1 MSFQITDQ
9 TACLSR
15 RKIVT
20 VFITCAA
27 VDLASLID
35 QNALAVALPRISS
48 ALGSGDQIS
57 WIVVAYFITATSFQL
72 LYSSLSNIWSRKLV
86 LLAGLGIFFTGS
98 LAASFVTNI
107 TQLIIFRA
115 FTGIGGGGLITL
127 VQIIVGDVVS
137 LRERG
142 KWQGI
147 LGAVV
152 ALSHGVG
159 PIIGGKI
166 ISYSA
171 DSWRW
176 IFRLNLFTSAFTTL
190 MVLFFMPLKKVEGHW
205 KAKLKSID
213 FFGAALNLSGSI
225 LLILGLSWGG
235 VNFSWLSL
243 RIIFTLSIGGILMI
257 AFLLW
262 QWKGAKQP
270 ILPLGIFKSRMVMGI
285 TYATFACGWNYLV
298 QIFLIPTFYQL
309 AYGYSPLK
317 AASMLIPVTLV
328 QTASST
334 LSGLFVTWRGRYRE
348 PLIFGY
354 SMWALGIGL
363 HSSLSPSSSLA
374 MQLGYA
380 VLTGFGA
387 GQTFQ
392 PSLIAIQAGKASC
405 IVSYLTS
412 RIFIIEVNEI
422 SMHYFIRDIGGTFGL
437 AVAGTIIS
445 KSVRDTLAQAVEKG
459 HTNLSTVQ
467 VEMILKDPTRVIFAK
482 NELPSTTADMIHTL
496 VLSAYL
502 RAFRRVFYLGTALGV
517 STFLVAIFFI
527 PQVDLSN
534 NKSEE
539 EERQA
544 KSNESQT
551 NEKNSADVGV

>member
-1 MSFQITDQ
+1 
-9 TACLSR
+9 
-15 RKIVT
+15 
-20 VFITCAA
+20 
-27 VDLASLID
+27 
-35 QNALAVALPRISS
+35 
-48 ALGSGDQIS
+48 
-57 WIVVAYFITATSFQL
+57 
-72 LYSSLSNIWSRKLV
+72 
-86 LLAGLGIFFTGS
+86 
-98 LAASFVTNI
+98 
-107 TQLIIFRA
+107 
-115 FTGIGGGGLITL
+115 
-127 VQIIVGDVVS
+127 
-137 LRERG
+137 
-142 KWQGI
+142 
-147 LGAVV
+147 
-152 ALSHGVG
+152 
-159 PIIGGKI
+159 
-166 ISYSA
+166 
-171 DSWRW
+171 
-176 IFRLNLFTSAFTTL
+176 
-190 MVLFFMPLKKVEGHW
+190 
-205 KAKLKSID
+205 
-213 FFGAALNLSGSI
+213 
-225 LLILGLSWGG
+225 
-235 VNFSWLSL
+235 
-243 RIIFTLSIGGILMI
+243 MI

-392 PSLIAIQAGKASC
+392 PSLIAIQAG
-405 IVSYLTS
+405 VSKEHMAVITGVRS
-412 RIFIIEVNEI
+412 
-422 SMHYFIRDIGGTFGL
+422 FIRDIGGTFGL

>member
-86 LLAGLGIFFTGS
+86 LLTGLGIFFTGS

-176 IFRLNLFTSAFTTL
+176 IFRLNLFTSVFTIL

-235 VNFSWLSL
+235 VNFPWLSL
-243 RIIFTLSIGGILMI
+243 RIIITLSIGGILMI

-262 QWKGAKQP
+262 QWKGAKLP

-392 PSLIAIQAGKASC
+392 PSLIAIQAGFLCTSC
-405 IVSYLTS
+405 L
-412 RIFIIEVNEI
+412 IINEF
-422 SMHYFIRDIGGTFGL
+422 FIRDIGGTFGL

-445 KSVRDTLAQAVEKG
+445 KSVRDTLAYAVEKG

-467 VEMILKDPTRVIFAK
+467 VETILKDPTRVIFAK
-482 NELPSTTADMIHTL
+482 NELPSTTANIIHTL

-517 STFLVAIFFI
+517 STLLVAIFFI
-527 PQVDLSN
+527 PQVELSN

-539 EERQA
+539 EDRQA

>member
-9 TACLSR
+9 TAYLSR

-115 FTGIGGGGLITL
+115 FTGIGGGGLVTV
-127 VQIIVGDVVS
+127 VQIIIGDVVS

-176 IFRLNLFTSAFTTL
+176 IFRLNLFTSIFTIL

-225 LLILGLSWGG
+225 LLILGLSWGS
-235 VNFSWLSL
+235 VNFPWLSL
-243 RIIFTLSIGGILMI
+243 RIIITLSIGGILMI

-262 QWKGAKQP
+262 QWKGAKLP

-392 PSLIAIQAGKASC
+392 PSLIAIQAG
-405 IVSYLTS
+405 VSKEHMAVITGV
-412 RIFIIEVNEI
+412 RRQVVF
-422 SMHYFIRDIGGTFGL
+422 FIRDIGGTFGL

-445 KSVRDTLAQAVEKG
+445 KSVRDTLAYAIEKG

-467 VEMILKDPTRVIFAK
+467 VEMILKDPTRVVFAK
-482 NELPSTTADMIHTL
+482 NELPSTNVNMIHTL

-517 STFLVAIFFI
+517 STLLVAIFFI
-527 PQVDLSN
+527 PQVELSN

-539 EERQA
+539 EQQA
-544 KSNESQT
+544 KSNDSQT
-551 NEKNSADVGV
+551 NEKNSADMGV